1 MRPVKRSLCS
11 RFFWYTPL
19 MNKTIGSI
27 FVAAGT
33 AIGGGM
39 LALPLVSAGMGFGV
53 TALLFLF
60 VWAVMFQ
67 SALLTLEV
75 NLAFQAP
82 RNHYA
87 TMACATLG
95 KPGKYITYLA
105 YILLLYALTSAYVTG
120 GASLLQAATK
130 LLFDASLPAFANA
143 LIFTLVLGA
152 IVAWST
158 RAVDLC
164 NRGLFSFKIIL
175 LLAVFAMFLPQVDF
189 VALFTRQQP
198 TYMWVAAP
206 VILTAFGFHIVIPSL
221 AQYLGPDPRRLRTVL
236 FWGSVLPLT
245 LYLVW
250 LASLLGTLPH
260 EGEQGF
266 AMLAKT
272 GGSVGEL
279 MLAINYEMEK
289 PWLTAV
295 LNVFANVAVITSFL
309 GVSLS
314 LFDFLRDKEHE
325 VVPHRARTAVFTFLP
340 PVLIA
345 IFYPNG
351 FVQLLSYASIFVAV
365 ILIIL
370 PAVMA
375 YRVRKIE
382 HLVTPYHTWGGTPLL
397 FFVGAIGVGFIVVE
411 ILRIMQKL
419 PIWMG

>member
-1 MRPVKRSLCS
+1 
-11 RFFWYTPL
+11 

-39 LALPLVSAGMGFGV
+39 LALPLVSAGMGFAV
-53 TALLFLF
+53 SALLFLF

-87 TMACATLG
+87 TMAHATLG
-95 KPGKYITYLA
+95 KPGKYVTYIA

-120 GASLLQAATK
+120 GASLLQAATT
-130 LLFDASLPAFANA
+130 LLFDTALPAYANV
-143 LIFTLVLGA
+143 LLFTVILGA
-152 IVAWST
+152 VVAWST

-164 NRGLFSFKIIL
+164 NRGLFSVKLIL
-175 LLAVFAMFLPQVDF
+175 LIIIFALFVPQVDY
-189 VALFTRQQP
+189 VALLNNPQP
-198 TYMWVAAP
+198 TYMWAAAP

-221 AQYLGPDPRRLRTVL
+221 AQYLGPEPKRLRTVL
-236 FWGSVLPLT
+236 FWGSVLPLV
-245 LYLVW
+245 LYLIW
-250 LASLLGTLPH
+250 LASLLGTLPYA
-260 EGEQGF
+260 GEYSF
-266 AMLAKT
+266 STIAKT
-272 GGSVGEL
+272 GGSVGDL
-279 MLAINYEMEK
+279 MLAINHEIQK

-295 LNVFANVAVITSFL
+295 LNIFANIAVITSFL

-325 VVPHRARTAVFTFLP
+325 VVPHRARTALFTFLP

-370 PAVMA
+370 PALMA
-375 YRVRKIE
+375 YRVRTSP
-382 HLVTPYHTWGGTPLL
+382 HLTTPYHTWGGTPLII
-397 FFVGAIGVGFIVVE
+397 AIVLIGLVFIVVE
-411 ILRIMQKL
+411 VSRIMQKL
-419 PIWMG
+419 PVWAG

>member
-1 MRPVKRSLCS
+1 
-11 RFFWYTPL
+11 
-19 MNKTIGSI
+19 MNKTIGST

-53 TALLFLF
+53 SALLFLF
-60 VWAVMFQ
+60 IWAVMFK

-87 TMACATLG
+87 TMAHATLG
-95 KPGKYITYLA
+95 KPGKYLTYIA

-120 GASLLQAATK
+120 GASLMQAATT
-130 LLFDASLPAFANA
+130 LLFNATLPNFINV
-143 LIFTLVLGA
+143 LIFTVILGA

-164 NRGLFSFKIIL
+164 NRGLFSIKIVL
-175 LLAVFAMFLPQVDF
+175 LIAVFALFLPQVDY
-189 VALFTRQQP
+189 VVLFNNPQP
-198 TYMWVAAP
+198 TYLYAAAP

-221 AQYLGPDPRRLRTVL
+221 AQYLGPDPMRLRKVL
-236 FWGSVLPLT
+236 FWGSVLPLA
-245 LYLVW
+245 LYLIW

-260 EGEQGF
+260 EGEQSF
-266 AMLAKT
+266 SMLAKT

-279 MLAINYEMEK
+279 MLAINFEMKK
-289 PWLTAV
+289 PWLSAV

-325 VVPHRARTAVFTFLP
+325 VEPHRARTALFTFVP

-375 YRVRKIE
+375 YQVRR
-382 HLVTPYHTWGGTPLL
+382 LPQLTTPYHTWGGTLMI
-397 FFVGAIGVGFIVVE
+397 FVMAFIGMAFILVE
-411 ILRIMQKL
+411 VLRIMQKL
-419 PIWMG
+419 PVWMG